1 MNRWKCVTPSG
12 VAGPEGACCQ
22 RYPVVVQALL
32 IDAAAR
38 VSRSLPPLRGRGRV
52 AQALLHRMPVMQG
65 SWTIR
70 MRGGHRM
77 AVPVNSAQS
86 WRAAFTGCYDDE
98 EMQLLTPHVMPD
110 SLVLDIGAS
119 LGFYTIPL
127 GLTAQRVGAR
137 VIAIE
142 PVRRN
147 CDVLHRNIELNGLEE
162 VVSVIPCAL
171 GRTPGQVSL
180 HVESGGT
187 GNATIVTGLPA
198 DEVTRHDQAGNTGS
212 VELAEVRTLDD
223 LELSE
228 ADCERPCSLMK
239 IDAEG
244 FEMDILAGAASFVA
258 RHRPVL
264 FAEFNP
270 SWLETRG
277 LHASAPA
284 EWATR
289 NRYICQELAYK
300 RAGVTSDVQH
310 ASLRPVA
317 LSGHRAGT
325 DLMLLPAP
333 PA

>member
-1 MNRWKCVTPSG
+1 M
-12 VAGPEGACCQ
+12 A
-22 RYPVVVQALL
+22 
-32 IDAAAR
+32 
-38 VSRSLPPLRGRGRV
+38 
-52 AQALLHRMPVMQG
+52 G

-70 MRGGHRM
+70 MRSGHRM

-98 EMQLLTPHVMPD
+98 EVQLLVPHVMPG

-127 GLTAQRVGAR
+127 GVAAQRVGAR

-142 PVRRN
+142 PVTRNCEVLRRN
-147 CDVLHRNIELNGLEE
+147 VALNGLES
-162 VVSVIPCAL
+162 VVSVIRCAL
-171 GRTPGQVSL
+171 GRVPGQVSL
-180 HVESGGT
+180 HIESGGT

-198 DEVTRHDQAGNTGS
+198 DEVARHDQAGNTGS
-212 VELAEVRTLDD
+212 TEVVDVRTLDD
-223 LELSE
+223 LELPAE
-228 ADCERPCSLMK
+228 DWERPCSLMK

-244 FEMDILAGAASFVA
+244 FEMDILTGAASFIA

-277 LHASAPA
+277 LRASAPA
-284 EWATR
+284 EWAAE
-289 NRYICQELAYK
+289 NRYTCEELAYR
-300 RAGVTSDVQH
+300 RAGVTSDVRQ
-310 ASLRPVA
+310 ASLRPLA
-317 LSGHRAGT
+317 PSGLRTGT
-325 DLMLLPAP
+325 DLMLLPVP